1 MKGKSCFEIAHDGN
15 YAGWWI
21 TKETNEQLTLRRDKV
36 IQKQTYRVKTMHQL
50 YINLKESY
58 GITPTV
64 RKKKQRSR
72 SDDDEE
78 FDDGLLGDDDEEKS
92 RETGLRIET

>member
-1 MKGKSCFEIAHDGN
+1 MRK
-15 YAGWWI
+15 
-21 TKETNEQLTLRRDKV
+21 DKV
-36 IQKQTYRVKTMHQL
+36 IQKQTYRFERMHQL

-72 SDDDEE
+72 SDDEEE

-92 RETGLRIET
+92 RETRLRVET

>member
-1 MKGKSCFEIAHDGN
+1 MKGKSSFEIAHDGN

-21 TKETNEQLTLRRDKV
+21 TKETIEQLTLRTDKV

-78 FDDGLLGDDDEEKS
+78 FDDGLLGDNDDEKS
-92 RETGLRIET
+92 RKTWLRVET